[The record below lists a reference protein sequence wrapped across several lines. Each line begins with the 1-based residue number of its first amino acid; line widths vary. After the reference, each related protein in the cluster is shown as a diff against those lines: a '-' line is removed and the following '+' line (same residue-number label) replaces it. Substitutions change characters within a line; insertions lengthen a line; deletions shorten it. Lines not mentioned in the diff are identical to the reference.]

1 MLNFKALNLLI
12 YYFTVPPP
20 VVTLTTSPSTGPIYE
35 STTFN
40 ITCTATVD
48 TSVMTT
54 ASVVWTDPR
63 GNVIPTNDTR
73 RVIIPPAGSNLNST
87 LMFRPIDIGNDNN
100 DTGEYNC
107 TMTIKPVQSLILSNS
122 NSTSINIAVE
132 SKSTLSLIILLYT
145 ASLQVYH
152 K

>member
-1 MLNFKALNLLI
+1 MNLLI

-20 VVTLTTSPSTGPIYE
+20 VVSLTTSPSTGPIYE

-48 TSVMTT
+48 TGVMTT
-54 ASVVWTDPR
+54 ASVVWNDPR

-73 RVIIPPAGSNLNST
+73 RVIIPPAGSNLSST
-87 LMFRPIDIGNDNN
+87 LMFRPIDIGNNN

-107 TMTIKPVQSLILSNS
+107 TMTINPVQPLILSNS

-145 ASLQVYH
+145 ASL
-152 K
+152 

>member
-1 MLNFKALNLLI
+1 MS
-12 YYFTVPPP
+12 
-20 VVTLTTSPSTGPIYE
+20 LTTSPSTGPIYE

-54 ASVVWTDPR
+54 ASVVWIDPR

-73 RVIIPPAGSNLNST
+73 HVIVPPAGSNLNST

-107 TMTIKPVQSLILSNS
+107 TMTIKPVQPLILSNS

-145 ASLQVYH
+145 ASLQVYP